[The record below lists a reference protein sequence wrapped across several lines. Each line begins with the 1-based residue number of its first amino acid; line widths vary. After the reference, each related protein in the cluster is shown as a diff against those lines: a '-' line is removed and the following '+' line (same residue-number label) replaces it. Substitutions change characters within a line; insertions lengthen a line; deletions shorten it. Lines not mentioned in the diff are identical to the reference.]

1 MSDSLQ
7 FRAAKWIVGGVLA
20 LVGAVTPVRA
30 DDFQVL
36 DDPAQIDE
44 MTAAVQRTSNSLCW
58 EMHRFHRQ
66 QPGFPEAYRQ
76 AKEVWSMAGTL
87 RDALRAGTIDPATL
101 NNQVA
106 RMNDALTQVEKTTEG
121 WGDGVRPAIT
131 PADERPVVVT
141 PGRVNVDIPL
151 LFGGGISVGSP
162 PRVVAADPDP
172 VTLPRRRFHPN
183 THGSRRSLERE
194 LASVRTAMDYLAE
207 DTGTGAVP
215 AATTPT
221 APPKPMPPD
230 EAATGPQLSP
240 PTKISPPAGKTSA
253 TEEKK

>member
-1 MSDSLQ
+1 M
-7 FRAAKWIVGGVLA
+7 IVAGVLGLA
-20 LVGAVTPVRA
+20 GMVYSARA

-44 MTAAVQRTSNSLCW
+44 MTAAIQRTSNSLCW

-106 RMNDALTQVEKTTEG
+106 RMNDALTQVEQTTAG
-121 WGDGVRPAIT
+121 WRDGIRPAIT

-162 PRVVAADPDP
+162 PRVVAADPEP
-172 VTLPRRRFHPN
+172 ATLPRRRFHPN

-194 LASVRTAMDYLAE
+194 LASVRTAMNYLAE
-207 DTGTGAVP
+207 DTGAGAGTAP
-215 AATTPT
+215 AATTPAT
-221 APPKPMPPD
+221 PPKPMPPED
-230 EAATGPQLSP
+230 TTTGPQLSP
-240 PTKISPPAGKTSA
+240 PTKISPPEGKTPAADSK
-253 TEEKK
+253 E